1 MHRVALGAFGRRR
14 VWRPTCTC
22 STCHNAP
29 FGARCFMTRNLHPRN
44 PLHRTGYNAP
54 FGARCFMTQ
63 RMVRTWE
70 PGPNAPFGARCFM
83 TGSWLVPVAIIVL
96 VLMRRLVLGALCRL
110 VTTRIPRLA
119 TSCLNAPFGAGRF
132 MTLVSAPT
140 SRTRLASCLNALVG
154 ARCFMTCELPDGHS
168 RQVVS
173 MRRLALGA

>member
-1 MHRVALGAFGRRR
+1 MLRR
-14 VWRPTCTC
+14 C
-22 STCHNAP
+22 SFITLTRSGLNAP
-29 FGARCFMTRNLHPRN
+29 FGARCFMTRNRHPRN
-44 PLHRTGYNAP
+44 PLHRTGY
-54 FGARCFMTQ
+54 
-63 RMVRTWE
+63 
-70 PGPNAPFGARCFM
+70 NAPFGARCFM

-96 VLMRRLVLGALCRL
+96 VLMRRLVLGALCRS

-154 ARCFMTCELPDGHS
+154 ARCFMTCELPDRHS